1 MTGITEPLEFSFLFV
16 APMLYVLH
24 AFFDGCAFM
33 LAHIFQITIGQTFSG
48 GLIDFILFGILQ
60 GEAKTNWLYV
70 LPIGAI
76 WFCLYYFSFK
86 FLIEKF
92 NIKTPGRDEE
102 LSAAQTMTDAEQIEK
117 IFAGLGGR
125 KNIEELDSCITRLR
139 ITVKDAALVNEEIL
153 KESGAQGVI
162 SSGVGIQ
169 IIYGTQAG
177 IIKNKLE
184 EAIV

>member
-1 MTGITEPLEFSFLFV
+1 MDIKDWIELICSVGTYITGSATSSCV
-16 APMLYVLH
+16 
-24 AFFDGCAFM
+24 
-33 LAHIFQITIGQTFSG
+33 
-48 GLIDFILFGILQ
+48 LFGKLQ
-60 GEAKTNWLYV
+60 VIASQA
-70 LPIGAI
+70 IGAI

-102 LSAAQTMTDAEQIEK
+102 LSVVQTLTDAEQIEK

-125 KNIEELDSCITRLR
+125 KNIEELDNCITRLR
-139 ITVKDAALVNEEIL
+139 ITVKDAALVNEKIL

-162 SSGVGIQ
+162 ASGVGVQ
-169 IIYGTQAG
+169 IVYGTGAN